1 MGLVSQIMGH
11 SSYNWALR
19 HVSAGL
25 VAVALLG
32 EPLGATFLAWLL
44 FGETLTTAK
53 ILGGAAILTG
63 IILAAKG
70 ENRS

>member
-11 SSYNWALR
+11 SSYNWALK

-44 FGETLTTAK
+44 FQETLTLAK
-53 ILGGAAILTG
+53 VVGGGA
-63 IILAAKG
+63 ILAGIVLAVKG
-70 ENRS
+70 EKS